1 MVEEQCC
8 LWDPKDADYPKR
20 KIRAKVFGE
29 IAIKIKTQ
37 YPLMSC
43 LTGGKTSFTVFL

>member
-1 MVEEQCC
+1 MLAIPSTSFVPRSFE
-8 LWDPKDADYPKR
+8 
-20 KIRAKVFGE
+20 E